1 MASVTSSTVQLGLAR
16 AMLGLDAVLLR
27 LAPPPITPHLLLL
40 LLLHRRGLGLK
51 PRPIGWYESIV
62 ALRDARQS

>member
-16 AMLGLDAVLLR
+16 AMLGLDAVLLH
-27 LAPPPITPHLLLL
+27 LAPPPLTPHLL